1 MRLLTIIAGVLMIF
15 TGVWCFA
22 NPGAN
27 ILSLAFVLGC
37 SMLFFGLSGILT
49 YIYNRKAH
57 AVSGWILEETLIT
70 IILAVIVLTNQLVTD
85 AVIPVFFGMWI
96 MFTGVMRIVSAFAL
110 RVKKAKVW
118 SFSLVFGCLSVIGGI
133 YAFLNP
139 ILANIQMP
147 ILIGLFFL
155 IQGLNTITTGLHGMK
170 EDLRDEQD

>member
-1 MRLLTIIAGVLMIF
+1 MRLLTIISGLLLIG

-37 SMLFFGLSGILT
+37 AMLFFGLSGVLT

-57 AVSGWILEETLIT
+57 EVSGWILEETLIT
-70 IILAVIVLTNQLVTD
+70 IILAIIVLSNQLVTD
-85 AVIPVFFGMWI
+85 ATIPVFFGMWI
-96 MFTGVMRIVSAFAL
+96 IFTGVMRVVAAFAL
-110 RVKKAKVW
+110 RQKGAKIW
-118 SFSLVFGCLSVIGGI
+118 SFSLAFGSISVIMGI

-139 ILANIQMP
+139 ILINMQMP

-170 EDLRDEQD
+170 EDLNNEQS

>member
-1 MRLLTIIAGVLMIF
+1 MRLLTIISGVLLIG

-37 SMLFFGLSGILT
+37 AMIFFGLSGVLT

-57 AVSGWILEETLIT
+57 EVSGWILEETLIT
-70 IILAVIVLTNQLVTD
+70 IILAIIVLSNQLVTD
-85 AVIPVFFGMWI
+85 ATIPVFFGMWI
-96 MFTGVMRIVSAFAL
+96 MFTGVMRVVAAFAL
-110 RVKKAKVW
+110 KQKKAKVW
-118 SFSLVFGCLSVIGGI
+118 SFSLVFGIISIIGGI

-139 ILANIQMP
+139 ILINMQMP
-147 ILIGLFFL
+147 VLIGLFFL

-170 EDLRDEQD
+170 EDLKDGIS